1 MSYWEK
7 ANTAYYDSASID
19 AFIRL
24 RTSEVVTLI
33 DSQQNYGDSAL
44 VWENLVTGTG
54 NVTNNLNGS
63 MVNLNTGGTA
73 SGAQVLRQTK
83 TYQRYQPGKSLMVF
97 ETFVFAPPQTNLR
110 QRIGYFDTNNGI
122 YLEQAGST
130 INIVRRSF
138 VSGSV
143 VNTAIPQASWNL
155 DTLNGSGP
163 SGVTLDLTKAQILII
178 DLQWLGVGRVRIG
191 FNMNGFVYYAHQFEH
206 ANLISTTYMTTAC
219 LPCRAEI
226 TNTGTATSAATLG
239 QICCTVGSEA
249 GISDELG
256 LQFSTDNGTTGS
268 AVGGTLIPLLSIRA
282 GTTGPNSVR
291 NTGQILVRNY
301 TVLNTSGGNV
311 LYRLVLNPTSLTGAS
326 WSAVNSTYSLAQV
339 DMSSTA
345 LSGGVVLDSGYTSG
359 TAKNTQTADLVRK
372 QALVYSGLNSIQD
385 TLVLAAQ
392 TIGGGTNTLYASM
405 TWQELY

>member
-19 AFIRL
+19 AFSRL

-33 DSQQNYGDSAL
+33 DSQQSYGDSAL

-226 TNTGTATSAATLG
+226 TNTGTAASAATLG

>member
-1 MSYWEK
+1 
-7 ANTAYYDSASID
+7 
-19 AFIRL
+19 
-24 RTSEVVTLI
+24 
-33 DSQQNYGDSAL
+33 
-44 VWENLVTGTG
+44 
-54 NVTNNLNGS
+54 
-63 MVNLNTGGTA
+63 
-73 SGAQVLRQTK
+73 
-83 TYQRYQPGKSLMVF
+83 
-97 ETFVFAPPQTNLR
+97 
-110 QRIGYFDTNNGI
+110 
-122 YLEQAGST
+122 
-130 INIVRRSF
+130 
-138 VSGSV
+138 
-143 VNTAIPQASWNL
+143 
-155 DTLNGSGP
+155 
-163 SGVTLDLTKAQILII
+163 
-178 DLQWLGVGRVRIG
+178 
-191 FNMNGFVYYAHQFEH
+191 
-206 ANLISTTYMTTAC
+206 MTTAC

-226 TNTGTATSAATLG
+226 TNTGTAASAATLG

>member
-19 AFIRL
+19 AFSRL

-33 DSQQNYGDSAL
+33 DSQQSYGDSAL

-191 FNMNGFVYYAHQFEH
+191 FNMNGFVYYAHQFKH
-206 ANLISTTYMTTAC
+206 ANLISTTYMTTTC

-226 TNTGTATSAATLG
+226 TNTGTAASAATLG

>member
-33 DSQQNYGDSAL
+33 DSQQSYGDSAL

-226 TNTGTATSAATLG
+226 TNTGTAASAATLG

-256 LQFSTDNGTTGS
+256 LQFSTDNGITGT

-345 LSGGVVLDSGYTSG
+345 L
-359 TAKNTQTADLVRK
+359 
-372 QALVYSGLNSIQD
+372 
-385 TLVLAAQ
+385 
-392 TIGGGTNTLYASM
+392 
-405 TWQELY
+405 

>member
-226 TNTGTATSAATLG
+226 TNTGTAASAATLG